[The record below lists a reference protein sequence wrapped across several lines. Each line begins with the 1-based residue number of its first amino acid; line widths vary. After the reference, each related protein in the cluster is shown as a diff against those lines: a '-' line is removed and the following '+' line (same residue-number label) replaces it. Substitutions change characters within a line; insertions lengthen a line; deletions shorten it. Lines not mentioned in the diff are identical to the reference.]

1 MRSLKVSMAAGAMGT
16 LLLVSAVALPSGAIA
31 MPANIDELLDH
42 CKDDEIYNDERQRV
56 CSVLIED
63 GQLSTEMRAEALVH
77 RGAVLLAEGRADL
90 AMADFEAAVVLNPRN
105 PVAYAYRGEAHKASG
120 QLEKARAEYD
130 TAISIDS
137 VSADLFVN
145 RGEIHLQLGARD
157 KARADFETAIK
168 IEPDHYVARN
178 SLKALSKSNKSKK

>member
-1 MRSLKVSMAAGAMGT
+1 MRSLKLSMAARAIST
-16 LLLVSAVALPSGAIA
+16 LLAVSAVALPTGAIA
-31 MPANIDELLDH
+31 MPASVDELLDH
-42 CKDDEIYNDERQRV
+42 CRDDEIYNDERQRV
-56 CSVLIED
+56 CSSIIED
-63 GQLSTEMRAEALVH
+63 GQLSTELRAEALVH

-90 AMADFEAAVVLNPRN
+90 AMADFEAAVVLDPRN

-130 TAISIDS
+130 IAISIDS

-157 KARADFETAIK
+157 KARADFETALK
-168 IEPDHYVARN
+168 IEPDHYVARDN
-178 SLKALSKSNKSKK
+178 LRALSKSRNKK